1 MRNNLVDLL
10 RFIAFILM
18 IIHHIFYFN
27 SKYKILSNEI
37 EMFGLISRTL
47 FILLSGISINYRKD
61 KTKKKSKQIFL
72 YGLII
77 SIISNL
83 LINENE
89 TIFFGVLH
97 FIGLSSLILD
107 DNIKKV
113 FLVFISSIIINNYIK
128 NNVTNNILHL
138 IFSGRIKNLNPLDT
152 FQILEWLPLFC
163 IGILLGSFIKQ
174 NDINININLNNLVTM
189 VSKNSLNLYM
199 INIIISLIWYKLY
212 VL

>member
-1 MRNNLVDLL
+1 MRNNLIDLL

-18 IIHHIFYFN
+18 VIHHFYYFN
-27 SKYKILSNEI
+27 SKYKFLSNEI
-37 EMFGLISRTL
+37 EIIGLISRTL

-61 KTKKKSKQIFL
+61 QNKKKSKQVFL

-113 FLVFISSIIINNYIK
+113 FLVFILSIIINNYIK

-163 IGILLGSFIKQ
+163 IRILLGSFIKQ

>member
-1 MRNNLVDLL
+1 MRNNLIDFS

-18 IIHHIFYFN
+18 VIHHYYYFN
-27 SKYKILSNEI
+27 SKYKFLSNEI
-37 EMFGLISRTL
+37 EILGMISRTL

-61 KTKKKSKQIFL
+61 KSKKKSKQIFL

-83 LINENE
+83 LINEKE

-113 FLVFISSIIINNYIK
+113 ILVLISSIIINNYVK
-128 NNVTNNILHL
+128 NNITDNILFL

-152 FQILEWLPLFC
+152 FQILHWLPLFC
-163 IGILLGSFIKQ
+163 IGILLGGFIKQ
-174 NDINININLNNLVTM
+174 NDINLNININKLVTM

-199 INIIISLIWYKLY
+199 INIIVSLIWYKLY

>member
-1 MRNNLVDLL
+1 MRNNLIDLL
-10 RFIAFILM
+10 RFIAFIFM
-18 IIHHIFYFN
+18 IIHHYYYFN
-27 SKYKILSNEI
+27 SKFKILPNEI
-37 EMFGLISRTL
+37 EMIGLISRTL

-61 KTKKKSKQIFL
+61 KSKKSKQIFL
-72 YGLII
+72 YGILI

-107 DNIKKV
+107 DDIKKV
-113 FLVFISSIIINNYIK
+113 ILVLISSVIINNYMK
-128 NNVTNNILHL
+128 NNITNNILYL
-138 IFSGRIKNLNPLDT
+138 IFSGRIKNINPLDT

-163 IGILLGSFIKQ
+163 IGIILGSFIKQ

>member
-1 MRNNLVDLL
+1 MRNNLIDLL

-18 IIHHIFYFN
+18 VIHHFYYFN
-27 SKYKILSNEI
+27 SKYKFLSNEI
-37 EMFGLISRTL
+37 EIIGLISRTL

-61 KTKKKSKQIFL
+61 QNKKKSKQVFL

-83 LINENE
+83 LINEKE

-107 DNIKKV
+107 DDIKKV
-113 FLVFISSIIINNYIK
+113 ILVLVSSIIINNYMK
-128 NNVTNNILHL
+128 NYITNNILYL
-138 IFSGRIKNLNPLDT
+138 IFSGKIQNLIPLDT
-152 FQILEWLPLFC
+152 FQILEWLPIFC
-163 IGILLGSFIKQ
+163 IGIILGSFIKQ
-174 NDINININLNNLVTM
+174 NNIDFNINLNQLVKT
-189 VSKNSLNLYM
+189 VSKNSLDLYM
-199 INIIISLIWYKLY
+199 INIIVSLIWYKLY